1 MGLMDRLQ
9 NRRRERELT
18 AAYQKNTQAI
28 ESQWAVVSNLGDFHG
43 PQGQELERLCLETIQ
58 ILHAY
63 LALHPEGEPGWL
75 KPRKVPAYIRLAML
89 CEHRGDYDKAVEVCC
104 AAIRAGATEDGNQSR
119 MFGRLARMMKKAN
132 RPLTPDIEALLAL
145 Q

>member
-18 AAYQKNTQAI
+18 TAYQKNTQAI
-28 ESQWAVVSNLGDFHG
+28 ESRWVVVSNLKAFDG
-43 PQGQELERLCLETIQ
+43 PQGEELERLCLETIQ
-58 ILHAY
+58 ILHAW
-63 LALHPEGEPGWL
+63 LSCHPDGEPGWVR
-75 KPRKVPAYIRLAML
+75 PRKVPAYIRLAML

-104 AAIRAGATEDGNQSR
+104 AAIRAGAPEDGNRSR